1 MSSVALPILNER
13 FNEIDTYRCRA
24 GSTYTLL
31 PFRFLDLDSDRYIL
45 TNFSGEYLVIPSD
58 QLLPLVR
65 GKLQMHTPLYNELKS
80 LHFLCDGDS
89 TVALDLLS
97 TKYRTR
103 QELLS
108 HFTSLFMFVV
118 TLRCEH
124 SCPYCQV
131 SRQCDDRL
139 AFDMPV
145 EVAERAIDFMF
156 RSPSPTIKVEFQG
169 GEPLLNFDLV
179 RHIVGLV
186 EQRNQVEQRNIAF
199 VIATNLALLTDE
211 VLDFCIAHD
220 VYISTSLDGPREL
233 HNRNRPRP
241 GGDSFERAVS
251 GIRRVREALGPDRIS
266 ALMTTTLASL
276 SQPVEII
283 DEYLRQGFCSIFL
296 RSISPYG
303 FAIKTGH
310 ADKYHMEDWLG
321 FYRRGLEHIIDLNRR
336 GVPFRE
342 EYSSLILKKMLT
354 LRPTGYVDLQS
365 PAGMGISCLAFNY
378 DGAVYASDEARM
390 LAEMGDYTFRLGD
403 ITSDSFEAI
412 MTSDALLQPLATSMS
427 ECVPMCADCGVQPYC
442 GSDPLYHHA
451 TQGDPVGFKPSSGF
465 CMKNMT
471 VIRHLI
477 TLLED
482 DAESSHILK
491 SWAK

>member
-1 MSSVALPILNER
+1 MSTVALPILNNR
-13 FNEIDTYRCRA
+13 FRGIAAYRSRA

-31 PFRFLDLDSDRYIL
+31 PFRFLDLDESRYIL
-45 TNFSGEYLVIPSD
+45 TNFSGEFFVLQRD
-58 QLLPLVR
+58 QLSPLVH
-65 GKLQMHTPLYNELKS
+65 GDLPMHTPLYNELKS
-80 LHFLCDGDS
+80 RHFLFDGDS
-89 TVALDLLS
+89 TVALDLVA

-103 QELLS
+103 QQLLAQ
-108 HFTSLFMFVV
+108 FTSLFMFVV

-131 SRQCDDRL
+131 SRQCDDRG

-169 GEPLLNFDLV
+169 GEPLLNFELIK
-179 RHIVGLV
+179 HIVGLV
-186 EQRNQVEQRNIAF
+186 NERNKTERRDVAF
-199 VIATNLALLTDE
+199 VIATNLALLSDE
-211 VLDFCIAHD
+211 VLDFCNSHD
-220 VYISTSLDGPREL
+220 IYISTSLDGPRDL

-241 GGDSFERAVS
+241 GGDSYERTID
-251 GIRRVREALGPDRIS
+251 GIRRVRETLGPDRVS

-283 DEYLRQGFCSIFL
+283 DEYLRQGFNSIFL
-296 RSISPYG
+296 RSISPFG
-303 FAIKTGH
+303 FAVKTGH
-310 ADKYHMEDWLG
+310 ADRYHIQDWLE
-321 FYRRGLEHIIDLNRR
+321 FYRRGLDYIIELNYQ

-342 EYSSLILKKMLT
+342 EYSALILRRMLT
-354 LRPTGYVDLQS
+354 LDPTGYVDLQS

-378 DGAVYASDEARM
+378 DGAVYSSDEARM
-390 LAEMGDYTFRLGD
+390 LAEMDDFTFRLGMLM
-403 ITSDSFEAI
+403 SDSYETI
-412 MTSDALLQPLATSMS
+412 MTSDALLDPLAATMS

-451 TQGDPVGFKPSSGF
+451 TQGDAVGFKPTSGF
-465 CMKNMT
+465 CTKNMS

-477 TLLED
+477 KLLED
-482 DAESSHILK
+482 DDKASNVLK
-491 SWAK
+491 SWVL